1 MEFQVSQ
8 AYQDEPINKE
18 LAQMS
23 YRHFMIIFEDLP
35 ITKSE
40 VKEGRISQEA
50 IIACRCVNV
59 GLFLSN
65 DMRRDTEVS
74 LVIMKDGVQ
83 IITFPGKNLR
93 RVSPDERSISF
104 FILKAIDLLARLPA
118 GVVRELDNGIRVE
131 RTTINDLSEKWNS
144 IPLFIAEEYD
154 HIRADS
160 DVKFVEGGFIYEIHT
175 GLLPDSLFD
184 KKPIRLSRPTS
195 PERFILEINYQI
207 DLNQ

>member
-1 MEFQVSQ
+1 
-8 AYQDEPINKE
+8 
-18 LAQMS
+18 MS
-23 YRHFMIIFEDLP
+23 YRQFMIIFENLP

-50 IIACRCVNV
+50 VIACRCVNV

-74 LVIMKDGVQ
+74 LVIVKDGIQ
-83 IITFPGKNLR
+83 IIAFPGKNLR

-144 IPLFIAEEYD
+144 IPLFIAEENGT
-154 HIRADS
+154 IQVDS
-160 DVKFVEGGFIYEIHT
+160 DAKFTEGGFIYEIHT

-184 KKPIRLSRPTS
+184 KKPVRLSRPTS

>member
-1 MEFQVSQ
+1 
-8 AYQDEPINKE
+8 
-18 LAQMS
+18 
-23 YRHFMIIFEDLP
+23 MIIFENLP

-50 IIACRCVNV
+50 VIACRCVNV

-74 LVIMKDGVQ
+74 LVIVKDGVQ
-83 IITFPGKNLR
+83 IITFPGKSLR

-144 IPLFIAEEYD
+144 IPLFIAEENGT
-154 HIRADS
+154 IQVDS
-160 DVKFVEGGFIYEIHT
+160 DAKFTEGGFIYEIHT

-184 KKPIRLSRPTS
+184 KKPVRLSRPTS